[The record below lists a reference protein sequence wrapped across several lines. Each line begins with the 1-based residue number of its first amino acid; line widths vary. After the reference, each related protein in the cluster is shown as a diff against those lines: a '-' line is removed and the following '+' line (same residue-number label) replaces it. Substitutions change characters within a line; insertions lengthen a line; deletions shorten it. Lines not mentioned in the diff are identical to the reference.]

1 MELEKTLGQALEKEN
16 AMAREIGGLMEE
28 KKEKERTIMRLMEEN
43 DAGKKFKIM
52 ANAEIE
58 DKKELVQKLLREKNE
73 IEEVKAI
80 KEGEIVKLH
89 KEACCFSSRSKSC
102 LIKPYLRAE
111 LCHFGT
117 LTFALDNV

>member
-43 DAGKKFKIM
+43 DAGKKYRIM

-80 KEGEIVKLH
+80 KEEYLTDSVARAKKKNGLLSVM
-89 KEACCFSSRSKSC
+89 SSATTVVAAAVSLAYVARV
-102 LIKPYLRAE
+102 R
-111 LCHFGT
+111 
-117 LTFALDNV
+117 